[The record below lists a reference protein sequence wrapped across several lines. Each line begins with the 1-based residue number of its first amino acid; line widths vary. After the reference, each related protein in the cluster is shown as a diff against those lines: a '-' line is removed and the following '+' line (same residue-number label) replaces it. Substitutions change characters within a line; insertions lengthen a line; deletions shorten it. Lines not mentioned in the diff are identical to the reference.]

1 MRNDITVTFFSNF
14 LLHHQTPFC
23 EVMVKLIG
31 NNFHFVA
38 TTPIPQ
44 ERIDMGYHDYRNEP
58 YAVNSYMDEKSY
70 AYAMEL
76 GEKSDVVII
85 GSAPDIFVEER
96 LKQDKLTFRYYERF
110 FKQGK
115 WRILDPRVL
124 FSLYKMHI
132 RYRKKNLFMLC
143 ASAYTA
149 LDCRFIFSYPNKTFK
164 WGYFIQVKE
173 QSFEELL
180 QKKNDKQI
188 KILWVSRFIKLKH
201 PEEVIKLA
209 QKLSA
214 DGIDFCIEMIGIG
227 ELREKYETIVE
238 HLGLNEKVIFKGP
251 MSPEEVID
259 EMETADIFLFTSDR
273 QEGWGAVL
281 NEAMTSG
288 CAVVACNEIGS
299 VPYLIE
305 DGVNG
310 FVYNK
315 KEKDSLYQKVRQ
327 LIDNKELRR
336 NIQFEAY
343 QTMHNVWNAEVAAE
357 RLINLIDGIK
367 EGKEAGYKKGP
378 CSRDK

>member
-23 EVMVKLIG
+23 EAMVKLIG
-31 NNFHFVA
+31 NNFRFVA

-44 ERIDMGYHDYRNEP
+44 ERIDMGYHNFCDEA
-58 YAVNSYMDEKSY
+58 YAINSYMDKESY
-70 AYAMEL
+70 TYAMEL
-76 GEKSDVVII
+76 GKNSDVVII
-85 GSAPDIFVEER
+85 GSAPDVFIEER
-96 LKQDKLTFRYYERF
+96 LNKNKLTFRYYERF

-115 WRILDPRVL
+115 LRILDPRVL
-124 FSLYKMHI
+124 LSLYKMHI

-149 LDCRFIFSYPNKTFK
+149 PDCRFIFSYPNKTFK
-164 WGYFIQVKE
+164 WGYFIRVKE
-173 QSFEELL
+173 RSFEELL

-227 ELREKYETIVE
+227 ELRKQYETTVE

-259 EMETADIFLFTSDR
+259 EMEKADIFLFTSDR

-288 CAVVACNEIGS
+288 CATVACREIGS

-310 FVYNK
+310 FVYDK
-315 KEKDSLYQKVRQ
+315 RQKDSLYQKVRQ
-327 LIDNKELRR
+327 LIDNVELRKKM
-336 NIQFEAY
+336 QFEAY

-357 RLINLIDGIK
+357 RLINLIDCIK
-367 EGKEAGYKKGP
+367 KGQEPEHQFGP
-378 CSRDK
+378 CSRG